1 MKNIKEEVDVLEKS
15 SVTKGNTK
23 DKKEKSS
30 KGTSK
35 GKFKSELIKGLVE
48 KLNSSKNKEKGKDE
62 IKEKNTISLGD
73 ILKGIDEMSETD
85 IKNICDDIESM
96 NLKVGIDSKTIQ
108 FLVQNKNNENIKKML
123 SKLNMSMDVDI
134 SSIAQ
139 FRKSDVDTVRKIC
152 EESGCNIDK
161 VYVNTGWD
169 EGALQGYSFEKY
181 DKIIQNA
188 EKLLEKALRKV
199 PKNASKQDKVMAIY
213 NAVLKA
219 SKYDYSALKKN
230 SSKRCSSRNLEGFFL
245 QNGSCV
251 CAGNATA
258 LQNLL
263 ECEGINVEY
272 VQGYAKHRHTDNP
285 DYHSWI
291 KVQLDDGNWY
301 NCDPT
306 WDSNKVGRKYKYCL
320 KSDEEFFGHTE
331 DESYNPTYERGSN
344 AQRYRSTTRKYKL
357 ARRSK
362 ESEYLSERYQDTE
375 LDESLRIAQQY
386 SDMQSVNEEYLT
398 YARKNKIPI
407 NAGVAVAPRLTFKQK
422 IAEFFNRSKHL
433 KNISF
438 VKKFIEKNTVNAN
451 NKKTTNVQKQ
461 NTAAQ
466 LYKVTPQRYYVRN
479 VQQRKNETQNRDER

>member
-23 DKKEKSS
+23 DKKEKNS

-181 DKIIQNA
+181 DKIIQ
-188 EKLLEKALRKV
+188 LR
-199 PKNASKQDKVMAIY
+199 
-213 NAVLKA
+213 L
-219 SKYDYSALKKN
+219 
-230 SSKRCSSRNLEGFFL
+230 G
-245 QNGSCV
+245 
-251 CAGNATA
+251 
-258 LQNLL
+258 
-263 ECEGINVEY
+263 
-272 VQGYAKHRHTDNP
+272 
-285 DYHSWI
+285 
-291 KVQLDDGNWY
+291 
-301 NCDPT
+301 
-306 WDSNKVGRKYKYCL
+306 
-320 KSDEEFFGHTE
+320 TE
-331 DESYNPTYERGSN
+331 
-344 AQRYRSTTRKYKL
+344 
-357 ARRSK
+357 
-362 ESEYLSERYQDTE
+362 
-375 LDESLRIAQQY
+375 RIQ
-386 SDMQSVNEEYLT
+386 
-398 YARKNKIPI
+398 
-407 NAGVAVAPRLTFKQK
+407 F
-422 IAEFFNRSKHL
+422 
-433 KNISF
+433 
-438 VKKFIEKNTVNAN
+438 
-451 NKKTTNVQKQ
+451 
-461 NTAAQ
+461 
-466 LYKVTPQRYYVRN
+466 
-479 VQQRKNETQNRDER
+479 

>member
-1 MKNIKEEVDVLEKS
+1 MKQWIIE
-15 SVTKGNTK
+15 TP
-23 DKKEKSS
+23 
-30 KGTSK
+30 
-35 GKFKSELIKGLVE
+35 KF
-48 KLNSSKNKEKGKDE
+48 
-62 IKEKNTISLGD
+62 
-73 ILKGIDEMSETD
+73 
-85 IKNICDDIESM
+85 
-96 NLKVGIDSKTIQ
+96 
-108 FLVQNKNNENIKKML
+108 
-123 SKLNMSMDVDI
+123 
-134 SSIAQ
+134 
-139 FRKSDVDTVRKIC
+139 
-152 EESGCNIDK
+152 
-161 VYVNTGWD
+161 
-169 EGALQGYSFEKY
+169 
-181 DKIIQNA
+181 A